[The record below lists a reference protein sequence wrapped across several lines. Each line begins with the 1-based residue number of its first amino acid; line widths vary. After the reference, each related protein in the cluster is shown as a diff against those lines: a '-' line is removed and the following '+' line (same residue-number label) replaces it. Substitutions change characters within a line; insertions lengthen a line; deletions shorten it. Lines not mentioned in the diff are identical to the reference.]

1 MFLSASAH
9 LPLRSNLVRFGIVRR
24 TIFNAA
30 TPSGLRSARLLSGEF
45 TQTWL
50 GCKVATC

>member
-24 TIFNAA
+24 TIFNAVRA
-30 TPSGLRSARLLSGEF
+30 QIGKIVI
-45 TQTWL
+45 W
-50 GCKVATC
+50 